1 MKRRNVLD
9 VEMWREQNKRNGR
22 EQKYNSAQIKSGKYE
37 NEKYGNVRTTNVT
50 WSRNT
55 IFIESR
61 NMKIM
66 NMEI

>member
-1 MKRRNVLD
+1 MD

-37 NEKYGNVRTTNVT
+37 NEKYGNARTTNVT

-61 NMKIM
+61 NMKII

>member
-37 NEKYGNVRTTNVT
+37 NEKYGNARTTNVT

-55 IFIESR
+55 IF
-61 NMKIM
+61 
-66 NMEI
+66 MEL